1 MGIIGSAFL
10 GVTRVFGGGDDR
22 FISATGGT
30 ITYDGD
36 YAIHTFTETGSA
48 TFTINN
54 LSTAAN
60 NIYDLLVV
68 GGGGGGCSSPTAGG
82 GGGGGQVVYSQSLEF
97 TRTGDFDIFVGDGG
111 DANDEKYQEGATTP
125 AAGTLRAYPGQ
136 TSSFDNTIIAF
147 RGGPGNAGGI
157 WPSSSAHALTE
168 QVANGGGSGFGAG
181 AGEYPSEYPLKVGA
195 YGTINNGGNYIASNL
210 VAGASN
216 QSGGGGGASDNAA
229 GGNGTWG
236 LPVPGGDGAD
246 GTAVSI
252 TGTSVYYGGGGGG
265 GRNSNGGLGGGGDSN
280 STDGDPGVANTGGG
294 GGGSGNDFTFGT
306 KGGSGVVI
314 VRYKYK

>member
-1 MGIIGSAFL
+1 MGIIGSAFV
-10 GVTRVFGGGDDR
+10 GVTRVFGAGEDR
-22 FISATGGT
+22 FIEATGGT

-60 NIYDLLVV
+60 NLYDLLVV

-97 TRTGDFDIFVGDGG
+97 TRTGSFNVFVGDGG
-111 DANDEKYQEGATTP
+111 DANDEKYEIGGP
-125 AAGTLRAYPGQ
+125 PPDNGTVRAYPGQ
-136 TSSFDNTIIAF
+136 TSSFDNIVAF

-157 WPSSSAHALTE
+157 WPSSSAHALAE
-168 QVANGGGSGFGAG
+168 QVANGGGSGFGFSGGSYSGEFPFKAG
-181 AGEYPSEYPLKVGA
+181 AS
-195 YGTINNGGNYIASNL
+195 GTINNGGNYIASDKVSDPNR
-210 VAGASN
+210 

-229 GGNGTWG
+229 GANGTWG

-252 TGTSVYYGGGGGG
+252 TGTSTYYGGGGGG
-265 GRNSNGGLGGGGDSN
+265 GRNSNGGLGGGGDSA
-280 STDGDPGVANTGGG
+280 STSGNAGTPNTGGG
-294 GGGSGNDFTFGT
+294 GAGSGNDFGFGT

-314 VRYKYK
+314 IRYKYK